1 MTDESNIKSSLE
13 TSRILWPVL
22 IGVGVVGFLFWKNF
36 DPSSLGDLHWNRFT
50 IFFFCLALICLAA
63 RVFCYTRRLMLLS
76 DGAFSFRKAMQL
88 IFIWEFSSA
97 VSPTNVGGSAVAL
110 FVLSREKIGA
120 AKTSTIVI
128 YTIILDTIFVMIS
141 IPFWYFFFGSDIL
154 GPGNFDGIGLGRWE
168 ITLLVAYLVMSSYGM
183 FLFYALVKK
192 PEVFR
197 WLAGGLAKVPFLRRY
212 RDQLLSLGENIK
224 LASQELFR
232 KSASYHLKAF
242 VYTVLAWS
250 SRFILIICL
259 LAAFVQKVEITQSV
273 ELFARIQTMFVL
285 IAFSPTPGGSGL
297 AEALFGNL
305 LSDIVPIG
313 IGVVVAMV
321 WRALSYYFFIL
332 MGIIVLPGW
341 LKQHVRKPGQS
352 NE

>member
-1 MTDESNIKSSLE
+1 MTDESKIKSSLQP
-13 TSRILWPVL
+13 SRILWPVV
-22 IGVGVVGFLFWKNF
+22 IGVGVVGVLFWKNF
-36 DPSSLGDLHWNRFT
+36 DPSALDDLHWNRFT
-50 IFFFCLALICLAA
+50 ALFFLLAILFLAT
-63 RVFCYTRRLMLLS
+63 RVFCYSRRLMLLS
-76 DGAFSFRKAMQL
+76 DGAFSFRKALQL

-128 YTIILDTIFVMIS
+128 YTIVLDTIFVMVS
-141 IPFWYFFFGSDIL
+141 IPFWYILFGSNIL
-154 GPGNFDGIGLGRWE
+154 GPGNFEGMGIGRWE
-168 ITLLVAYLVMSSYGM
+168 VTLLVAYLIMSSYGM
-183 FLFYALVKK
+183 FLFYALLKK
-192 PEVFR
+192 PEIFH
-197 WLAGGLAKVPFLRRY
+197 WLAKVLSRIPFLKRY
-212 RDQLLSLGENIK
+212 RQQLLSLGENIK
-224 LASQELFR
+224 LASKELFS
-232 KSASYHLKAF
+232 KDAAYHLKAF
-242 VYTVLAWS
+242 MYTIFAWS

-259 LAAFVQKVEITQSV
+259 LAAFVQKVEISQFV

-305 LSDIVPIG
+305 LRDIVPLG

-321 WRALSYYFFIL
+321 WRSLSYYFFIL

-341 LKQHVRKPGQS
+341 LKEHVRKPGR
-352 NE
+352 